1 MTSLRDMDLEQLLD
15 VYRSCDFRDLP
26 IPRVQVT
33 QDVFDDFRVVRTR
46 DHLSQIT
53 LRFMPTDPRECS
65 RVVVIREEPTNG

>member
-1 MTSLRDMDLEQLLD
+1 MTPLEDMTLEQLLE

-26 IPRVQVT
+26 IPVAQVT

-53 LRFMPTDPRECS
+53 LRFVPTEPRWGT
-65 RVVVIREEPTNG
+65 RVVVIWERPT